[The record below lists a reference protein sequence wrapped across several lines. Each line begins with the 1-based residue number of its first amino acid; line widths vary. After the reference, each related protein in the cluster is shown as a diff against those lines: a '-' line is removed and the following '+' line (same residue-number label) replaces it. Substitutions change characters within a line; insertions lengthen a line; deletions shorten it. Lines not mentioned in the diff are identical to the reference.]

1 MIKTY
6 SVSPGRAGLARG
18 EFKRLIIS
26 ALTEPGTSRTP
37 EEVATLLDANLNT
50 VKSVKWALDHPEQAK
65 ETVRRGNRKQ
75 SLLRHNKKRAELN
88 RLKKQ
93 LEEASQGVQLA
104 LPLPVPQPVLA
115 PVQVDVAPKPD
126 MVNSPTHYTD
136 GGIETIDYIK
146 AKLTREEYIGY
157 LRGNIFKY
165 TSRLGKKGDMEQDAG
180 KLSWYSQELTKFLK
194 GDA

>member
-37 EEVATLLDANLNT
+37 EEVAALLDANINT
-50 VKSVKWALDHPEQAK
+50 VKSIKWALDHPEQAK
-65 ETVRRGNRKQ
+65 ENTRRGNKKQ
-75 SLLRHNKKRAELN
+75 SLMRHNKKRAELN

-93 LEEASQGVQLA
+93 LEEATKGVQLA
-104 LPLPVPQPVLA
+104 LPLPVPQ

-126 MVNSPTHYTD
+126 MVNSPTHYTH

-165 TSRLGKKGDMEQDAG
+165 TSRLGKKDDMEQDVG
-180 KLSWYSQELTKFLK
+180 KLAWYSQELKKFLN